1 MRRAE
6 FILPLALALATAA
19 VAGTE
24 PSTRAEEAIPFSS
37 LTATNRLLVKSV
49 TDHYT
54 LRRPYAAQTLTGQ
67 VTTLTWM
74 LDNLQPT
81 WQLAQRFGIK
91 ARATHQDTQGRFW
104 NDATD
109 GSTGYLMNVYR
120 GAGKRIYYMEGSQ
133 KKICTVHGRGII
145 VVDFQA
151 AGTNAVALSGA
162 QFVKV
167 DNGLLAA
174 MTQLFGP
181 FLCGIVD
188 RTYQE
193 FIEPLRVLSE
203 VAATKPAQLRQTI
216 RQMPV
221 EAAGSFDGLTAIL
234 EPAAKEQPTTGPPR

>member
-1 MRRAE
+1 MHRAKY
-6 FILPLALALATAA
+6 ILALALATAT
-19 VAGTE
+19 VARAE
-24 PSTRAEEAIPFSS
+24 PATRAEEAIPFSS
-37 LTATNRLLVKSV
+37 LTATNRLLVKGV

-54 LRRPYAAQTLTGQ
+54 LWRPYAAQTLTGQ
-67 VTTLTWM
+67 VTALTWM

-81 WQLAQRFGIK
+81 WQLAQHFGIK
-91 ARATHQDTQGRFW
+91 ARSTRQDAQGRLW
-104 NDATD
+104 NDAGD
-109 GSTGYLMNVYR
+109 GSTGYLMPVYR
-120 GAGKRIYYMEGSQ
+120 SAGKRIYYMEGSQ

-145 VVDFQA
+145 VVDFRA
-151 AGTNAVALSGA
+151 VGTNTVALSGM

-193 FIEPLRVLSE
+193 FIEPLRVLSAA
-203 VAATKPAQLRQTI
+203 AATKPARLRQTI

-221 EAAGSFDGLTAIL
+221 ETAGPLDGLAAII
-234 EPAAKEQPTTGPPR
+234 EPPPPDRPASTPPR